1 MMESRWILNFR
12 VSRNFHP
19 DQEVAKWVR
28 WCSVQ
33 DVNHMYFESFSEMVD
48 GLPAKA
54 IFRATEMERRMLED
68 DVSSK
73 RISLT
78 SGEFSVLDFCHF
90 LEGVRLNA
98 DTVPSAMRV
107 EHTAFYRTIV
117 ERLVKAGELPPY
129 AIAQFD
135 ATFSL
140 SFLKAL
146 AT

>member
-1 MMESRWILNFR
+1 
-12 VSRNFHP
+12 
-19 DQEVAKWVR
+19 
-28 WCSVQ
+28 
-33 DVNHMYFESFSEMVD
+33 MVE

-68 DVSSK
+68 DISSK
-73 RISLT
+73 RIPLT

-90 LEGVRLNA
+90 LEAVRLGV
-98 DTVPSAMRV
+98 DTIPSAMRV
-107 EHTAFYRTIV
+107 EQTAFYRKIV
-117 ERLVKAGELPPY
+117 ERLVEVEELPPY

-135 ATFSL
+135 ATFSS

>member
-1 MMESRWILNFR
+1 VLAIILFI
-12 VSRNFHP
+12 
-19 DQEVAKWVR
+19 DQQVAKCVS
-28 WCSVQ
+28 WCSVN
-33 DVNHMYFESFSEMVD
+33 DVRRNYFESFTEMVE

-68 DVSSK
+68 DVSSQ

-90 LEGVRLNA
+90 LEAVRLRT
-98 DTVPSAMRV
+98 DTIPSAMRV
-107 EHTAFYRTIV
+107 EHTAFYRKIV
-117 ERLVKAGELPPY
+117 ERLVAANELPSY

-135 ATFSL
+135 TTFSS